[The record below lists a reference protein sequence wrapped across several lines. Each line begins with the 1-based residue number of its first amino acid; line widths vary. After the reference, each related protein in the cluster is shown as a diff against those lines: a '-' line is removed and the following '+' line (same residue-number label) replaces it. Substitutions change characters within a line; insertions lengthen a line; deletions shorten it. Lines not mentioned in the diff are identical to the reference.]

1 MTYPPAPP
9 APASYG
15 PRKTN
20 RGLIVVFVALG
31 VLLLGAGW
39 AGAGWLVFGRSDSA
53 SIRQAAPIRFQ
64 HVLAE
69 APGSCTSEG
78 TPSADGSVCYQ
89 LGEGMTVTQVRNIR
103 VMGPDG
109 NNPAWRIAVD
119 LGSSDAQ
126 TFAELTQ
133 KASAET
139 PGSPQQKVAIV
150 VGGRVVSAPAVQST
164 IPGGKIEIQGSFTRQ
179 SAEQLVHQITG

>member
-1 MTYPPAPP
+1 MTYPPAP
-9 APASYG
+9 APYG

-20 RGLIVVFVALG
+20 RGLIVVLIALG
-31 VLLLGAGW
+31 VLLLGAEW
-39 AGAGWLVFGRSDSA
+39 VGAGWLVFGRSDSA

-89 LGEGMTVTQVRNIR
+89 LGEGMTVTQVRHIR
-103 VMGPDG
+103 VVGPDG
-109 NNPAWRIAVD
+109 NNTAWRIAVD
-119 LGSSDAQ
+119 LSSSDAR

-133 KASAET
+133 KASTET

-164 IPGGKIEIQGSFTRQ
+164 IPGGKIEIQGSFTKQ
-179 SAEQLVHQITG
+179 SAERLVHQITG